1 MAAEHIP
8 YVNLIKRRYGT
19 DDEQLR
25 LAVGKIAATLNSE
38 GWKLLNEIVSEAHAA
53 STKNLILGQSAIRGA
68 VPSQAEYARAVG
80 FLAGVEQPQ
89 VAAESFDLA
98 LQALRR
104 ALESP
109 E

>member
-1 MAAEHIP
+1 MSAEHTP
-8 YVNLIKRRYGT
+8 YLAKIKRRYGD

-25 LAVGKIAATLNSE
+25 LAHGKVQATLASE
-38 GWKLLNEIVSEAHAA
+38 GWQIIMEILGEAHADA
-53 STKNLILGQSAIRGA
+53 TKNLILGQSAIRGP
-68 VPSQAEYARAVG
+68 VPTQAEYARAVG
-80 FLAGVEQPQ
+80 FLAGTGQPQ

-104 ALESP
+104 NLESP